1 MMLLAR
7 CVSIS
12 VIPSYLFI
20 CVFLCFIYAAAE
32 QLRERRSKISQNKK
46 QKVIIPGKFGLPDQ
60 SQMGRNE
67 SLTFQD
73 AFIKSCAED
82 KEDEQLH
89 LKIKNRLKQRCFSRL
104 NSRSSAQDLAEV
116 SSDSSNLFKPE
127 DQGGTLTMAS
137 VTNSVAT
144 PYACDRVSK
153 NEEDQTDAD
162 VGESKSVD
170 IKQNLKIEKDSIL
183 SKRNVRL
190 NKSFSASSSQD
201 GSSSSS
207 SDIKDI
213 IPSLDLNTYPPS
225 STPTDFPTDN
235 LSSSS
240 SMNSEVF
247 NPADEIVA
255 MISKEISIDREWLP
269 SGPQVSS
276 KTRCLIPGSK
286 ISSSDYPDGLGNNQ
300 TVSKETSGGASIKSA
315 EAQVLYGMH
324 RRISDPE
331 NNLTMSLKYTMASTL
346 PGYIV
351 TESEKLVKTLHSAPQ
366 VVDNPQNF
374 SSAVTSEE
382 TLKPNQGT
390 SGKVLDKHKKNT
402 DTGDLFKP
410 DHGVDHTSVKTG
422 RVRPTE
428 SVIGNPIGKPCHS
441 KETSVEQYQS
451 HSASPIAPSN
461 EPNLVFELPF
471 AASITTE
478 VLRSMNSSVYE
489 AVLLN
494 LEHACSTALDK
505 PMCGTFLEKPNI
517 IESFNQVA
525 GFVPVFVS
533 FAKRLDGFKKLSLSV
548 QIELVKSSYVKCSAM
563 YFLTRFEYELQSF
576 YMTMQAEGCSKITTG
591 RSKPDYIISI
601 TNFNEIYHSA
611 VDNLKKDTLL
621 ILLIMCLN
629 LFSSSETLCQENQD
643 IAYWSQIYLEIIVHY
658 LSVKYP
664 NGEVQLNDIKK
675 FNLLVKEAENSF
687 MKLVGSTEMSAL
699 DPMLQ
704 EIYGK

>member
-1 MMLLAR
+1 M
-7 CVSIS
+7 
-12 VIPSYLFI
+12 
-20 CVFLCFIYAAAE
+20 
-32 QLRERRSKISQNKK
+32 
-46 QKVIIPGKFGLPDQ
+46 PDQ
-60 SQMGRNE
+60 SQIGRNE

-82 KEDEQLH
+82 KDDEQLH

-104 NSRSSAQDLAEV
+104 NSRSSAQDLAAE

-144 PYACDRVSK
+144 PHTCYTVPK
-153 NEEDQTDAD
+153 NEVDQTDAD
-162 VGESKSVD
+162 AEESNSVC
-170 IKQNLKIEKDSIL
+170 NPHHLKNGKDRIL
-183 SKRNVRL
+183 SKRNITLSKSLSIIGSQDGSFSSSSDVMDL
-190 NKSFSASSSQD
+190 NTQPLSFAQTDSRTDNQSASSSID
-201 GSSSSS
+201 
-207 SDIKDI
+207 
-213 IPSLDLNTYPPS
+213 
-225 STPTDFPTDN
+225 
-235 LSSSS
+235 
-240 SMNSEVF
+240 SEVF
-247 NPADEIVA
+247 NPTDGIVA
-255 MISKEISIDREWLP
+255 MISKEMSINREWLP

-276 KTRCLIPGSK
+276 KTRYLLAVSK
-286 ISSSDYPDGLGNNQ
+286 MSSSDGPDILENNQ
-300 TVSKETSGGASIKSA
+300 TESEEPSSGASINS
-315 EAQVLYGMH
+315 EAKAQILCGMNM
-324 RRISDPE
+324 RVSDQE
-331 NNLTMSLKYTMASTL
+331 SHLGMSLKCTMAPTL
-346 PGYIV
+346 PESVV
-351 TESEKLVKTLHSAPQ
+351 TESEKSVKVLHRGPQ
-366 VVDNPQNF
+366 LMDNYENF
-374 SSAVTSEE
+374 SSATSQE
-382 TLKPNQGT
+382 TLTLNQGT
-390 SGKVLDKHKKNT
+390 SRKVLGKRKKNT
-402 DTGDLFKP
+402 DTGDLFKLNQ
-410 DHGVDHTSVKTG
+410 DVDHTSVQIG
-422 RVRPTE
+422 RMGPTE
-428 SVIGNPIGKPCHS
+428 LVICNPIGEPCS
-441 KETSVEQYQS
+441 AKQTSVEQYQS
-451 HSASPIAPSN
+451 HIVSSVAPSD

-517 IESFNQVA
+517 VESFNQGA
-525 GFVPVFVS
+525 GFVPVYVS
-533 FAKRLDGFKKLSLSV
+533 FAKRLDGFKKLSLPV
-548 QIELVKSSYVKCSAM
+548 QIELVKSSFVSNSGM

-576 YMTMQAEGCSKITTG
+576 YMTMQADGSSKITAG
-591 RSKPDYIISI
+591 RTNPEYIIDI

-611 VDNLKKDTLL
+611 VDSLKKDTLL

-675 FNLLVKEAENSF
+675 FILLVKEAENSF
-687 MKLVGSTEMSAL
+687 MKLVGSTELSAL